1 MKTKLIMLV
10 IAAIVLVAST
20 SCENEGSLEPRH
32 DTLPQLSEVI
42 LGTTYQKALKTLL
55 QNEFIESDEA
65 HAPRNSWRLATY
77 SLNPNNRYDEVR
89 YFVRG
94 EKETSEKVYNFD
106 EWITIGMRN
115 DTLYAFRSML
125 FPNNTSE
132 ALNEFRK
139 WSDFANSNACANP
152 YYWSA
157 YLYYGLEDPR
167 SVSFTVDSTNMY
179 IEGNRAGYEEALKQV
194 VEEDLKEI
202 GDYYLRYNK
211 PKAVEVRYM
220 RYKGMLYITYDA
232 EYTATPFWGP
242 IPDSGDDPGSS
253 TVDPTDPNQ
262 KPTMLWDSKHH
273 WTDIKTQEYRQIR

>member
-42 LGTTYQKALKTLL
+42 LGTNYQKALKTLR
-55 QNEFIESDEA
+55 QNGFIESDEA

-157 YLYYGLEDPR
+157 FLYYGLEDPR
-167 SVSFTVDSTNMY
+167 SVSFTVDS
-179 IEGNRAGYEEALKQV
+179 IKGGNRAGYEEALKQV
-194 VEEDLKEI
+194 VVDELIEI
-202 GDYYLRYNK
+202 GDYYLRYNR
-211 PKAVEVRYM
+211 PKAVLVRYM
-220 RYKGMLYITYDA
+220 RYEGMLYIAYDA
-232 EYTATPFWGP
+232 EYSATSFWAVFVG
-242 IPDSGDDPGSS
+242 GDDSGSS

-262 KPTMLWDSKHH
+262 EPTMLWDSKHH